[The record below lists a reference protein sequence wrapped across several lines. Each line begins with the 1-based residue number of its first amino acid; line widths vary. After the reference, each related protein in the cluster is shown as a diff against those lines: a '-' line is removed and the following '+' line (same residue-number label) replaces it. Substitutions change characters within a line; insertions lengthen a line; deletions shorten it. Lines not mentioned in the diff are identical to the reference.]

1 MDLAEWT
8 WYDWLLQVSDY
19 RCPITANCPI
29 TPSDYNCT
37 EWLVKYKTADAPITF
52 EEIVMVMIRTKI
64 REDAESTYK
73 NSTLYELLT
82 NLRLWK
88 GLEVNTRKYTRIGS
102 IAPFKKLKIRAFYFL
117 VSRLNKISQV
127 KSIPRYEV
135 STSMK
140 KSKLLAAI
148 RNQQSCVSYKR
159 NEKKF
164 LWQQTYLF
172 ESQ

>member
-82 NLRLWK
+82 NLRVWK
-88 GLEVNTRKYTRIGS
+88 GLEVNTRKFTRIG
-102 IAPFKKLKIRAFYFL
+102 
-117 VSRLNKISQV
+117 VSHLLRNWKFE
-127 KSIPRYEV
+127 RF
-135 STSMK
+135 TS
-140 KSKLLAAI
+140 
-148 RNQQSCVSYKR
+148 
-159 NEKKF
+159 
-164 LWQQTYLF
+164 LF
-172 ESQ
+172 HDWIK

>member
-1 MDLAEWT
+1 MIGCFK
-8 WYDWLLQVSDY
+8 
-19 RCPITANCPI
+19 CPITANCPI

-64 REDAESTYK
+64 REDAEGTYK
-73 NSTLYELLT
+73 NSTLYELLI
-82 NLRLWK
+82 NLRVWK
-88 GLEVNTRKYTRIGS
+88 GLEVNTRKYTS

-117 VSRLNKISQV
+117 ISRLNKISQV

-140 KSKLLAAI
+140 KSKLFAAI

-159 NEKKF
+159 NEKF

-172 ESQ
+172 ESL